1 MPRVLL
7 VEDDESLLEEIQ
19 RVIQHDGSDVTTVM
33 TIADAREHLKATTFD
48 LIILDWGLPD
58 GDGISFCTALRDEG
72 QTASILML
80 TGRSSVSDKEQ
91 GLTAGAD
98 DYLTKPFHLKELTL
112 RVRKLLAR
120 SKRPLQGDLLQVD
133 NLVLDRSKMQVTM
146 GGAVVDL
153 TAKEFALLDFFM
165 RNKNY
170 VYSLDDLLSHIW
182 VAEEEAAPDTV
193 RTHIKNLRKKL
204 EAHGRDFIETVHGV
218 GYKFV
223 G

>member
-7 VEDDESLLEEIQ
+7 VEDDESLLEEIE
-19 RVIQHDGSDVTTVM
+19 RVIQHDGSDVTSVM
-33 TIADAREHLKATTFD
+33 TIADAREHLKAATFD

-58 GDGISFCTALRDEG
+58 GDGISLCTALRDQG
-72 QTASILML
+72 HTASILML
-80 TGRSSVSDKEQ
+80 TGRSSVSEKEQ
-91 GLTAGAD
+91 GFTAGAD

-120 SKRPLQGDLLQVD
+120 SKRPLQGDLLRVD
-133 NLVLDRSKMQVTM
+133 NLVLDRSKLHVTM

-153 TAKEFALLDFFM
+153 TAKELALLEFLM
-165 RNKNY
+165 RNKNQ

-193 RTHIKNLRKKL
+193 RTHIKNLRRKL